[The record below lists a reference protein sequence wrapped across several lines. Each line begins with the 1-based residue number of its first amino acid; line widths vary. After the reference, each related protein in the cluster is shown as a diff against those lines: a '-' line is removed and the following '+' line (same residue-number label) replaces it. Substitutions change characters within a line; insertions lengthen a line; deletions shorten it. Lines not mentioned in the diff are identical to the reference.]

1 MKTENPI
8 EKIIANLPEIG
19 DPLWLNVSKID
30 RLKGQ
35 IEEVEKE
42 LFALKTTLE
51 VDRAKLTNRLL
62 RNYTDSEIETADVI
76 CTQRAGQ
83 RAPIR
88 DFTQGGFTGQAVK
101 NQP

>member
-8 EKIIANLPEIG
+8 EKLIAHLPEIG

-76 CTQRAGQ
+76 CTRRAGQ
-83 RAPIR
+83 RAPIS